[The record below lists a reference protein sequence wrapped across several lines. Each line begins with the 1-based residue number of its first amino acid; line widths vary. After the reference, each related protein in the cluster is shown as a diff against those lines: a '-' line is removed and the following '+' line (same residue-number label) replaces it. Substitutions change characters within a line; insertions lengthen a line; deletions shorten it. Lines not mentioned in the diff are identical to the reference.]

1 MFSVGLTGG
10 IGSGKT
16 TVADLF
22 GKLGATIVDT
32 DLIAHRITA
41 PQGLAMPLIAREFG
55 AEFVAADGSLDRAK
69 MRALVFSDE
78 SARKRLEAITHPLI
92 REETEREARTAQGAY
107 IVFVVP
113 LLVESG
119 TWKTRVDRVL
129 VVDCDVET
137 QIARV
142 TARNGFTRA
151 QVEAIVARPAGAAA
165 RASPAAVAQ
174 RPFVQAAALRKAKA
188 DAHVPREIGELRRHA
203 VLREIAGR
211 RDERARERGRDLHAH
226 HPGLQ
231 PVREADSGV
240 EAFLD
245 DVDEMILVADLDAHL
260 RVAAEELGEHVGRHD
275 RFREV
280 QRADP
285 QQALGFVARVVQR
298 VARVDDLPVGLRR
311 CVVIALAGF
320 RQAHA
325 ARAAAEELHFQ
336 LAFELPDRQAHRG
349 RRQAERRRRTREIA
363 VRDDAHEYVQAAER
377 IAFHRH

>member
-107 IVFVVP
+107 VVFVVP

-151 QVEAIVARPAGAAA
+151 QVETIVARQASRDARLAAADDVIANDNASVAELAAEVAALHQRYLECAAAA
-165 RASPAAVAQ
+165 RN
-174 RPFVQAAALRKAKA
+174 
-188 DAHVPREIGELRRHA
+188 
-203 VLREIAGR
+203 
-211 RDERARERGRDLHAH
+211 
-226 HPGLQ
+226 
-231 PVREADSGV
+231 
-240 EAFLD
+240 
-245 DVDEMILVADLDAHL
+245 
-260 RVAAEELGEHVGRHD
+260 
-275 RFREV
+275 
-280 QRADP
+280 
-285 QQALGFVARVVQR
+285 
-298 VARVDDLPVGLRR
+298 
-311 CVVIALAGF
+311 
-320 RQAHA
+320 
-325 ARAAAEELHFQ
+325 
-336 LAFELPDRQAHRG
+336 
-349 RRQAERRRRTREIA
+349 
-363 VRDDAHEYVQAAER
+363 
-377 IAFHRH
+377 